1 MSLPSYTCGPQS
13 KPLLPMTIGAAFDRT
28 VERFPQREALV
39 VRHQQ
44 LRYTWAEL
52 AEAVDRCARA
62 LLALG
67 LQAGERVGIWSPNNA
82 QWCITQF
89 ATAKIGVVL
98 VNINPAYRLSEL
110 EYALKQSGCRWLICA
125 DAFKTSVYHAMLHE
139 LLPELESAAVGLMA
153 GIGDIYS
160 VYYTKEEMEKFNE
173 ETEGVYAGIGCQL
186 LADPSDLLITV
197 TRVFK
202 GSPAEKAGI
211 RAGDKIVYV
220 NDVYY
225 SAYEMQEAV
234 SIMRG
239 TPGESVK
246 VTVMRG
252 LDTLDFDVVRENV
265 NINYVEYEILDGNI
279 GYVMVFDF
287 LGDAYE
293 GFAEAIDTFRAAN
306 VSGMII
312 DLRNNGG
319 GLVDTCVKMADL
331 ILPEGVVVSMKD
343 KDGNVTEEKIDDEYY
358 DVPMAVLVN
367 GYSASASEILAG
379 AIRDNHAG
387 LLVGTKTFG
396 KGVVQS
402 SLEFADGSGMKVTT
416 ARYYTPSGE
425 CIHEIGIEPDVEV
438 ELDEDAVTR
447 YGINNLPHDHDAQL
461 QKAIE
466 LLGGT
471 PVLTTATPD
480 EADAAEEK

>member
-1 MSLPSYTCGPQS
+1 MKRKIVPLLLAGVLTLGAVPARAVSLPMFKQEATV
-13 KPLLPMTIGAAFDRT
+13 TIPREEYESLQKYQKLETLFQL
-28 VERFPQREALV
+28 VENYYYE
-39 VRHQQ
+39 
-44 LRYTWAEL
+44 
-52 AEAVDRCARA
+52 D
-62 LLALG
+62 
-67 LQAGERVGIWSPNNA
+67 
-82 QWCITQF
+82 
-89 ATAKIGVVL
+89 
-98 VNINPAYRLSEL
+98 
-110 EYALKQSGCRWLICA
+110 A
-125 DAFKTSVYHAMLHE
+125 DEDAMLE
-139 LLPELESAAVGLMA
+139 NAAVGLMA
-153 GIGDIYS
+153 GIGDVYS
-160 VYYTKEEMEKFNE
+160 VYYTKEEMAKFNE
-173 ETEGVYAGIGCQL
+173 ETEGKYAGIGCQL
-186 LADPSDLLITV
+186 LADPESKLITV

-202 GSPAEKAGI
+202 GSPAETAGI

-225 SAYEMQEAV
+225 TAYEMDEAV
-234 SIMRG
+234 SVMRG

-246 VTVMRG
+246 VTVLRD
-252 LDTLDFDVVRENV
+252 LETIDFDVMREDI

-293 GFAEAIDTFRAAN
+293 GFAEAINAFQEAN

-343 KDGNVTEEKIDDEYY
+343 KNGNVTEEKIDGEYY

-367 GYSASASEILAG
+367 GFSASASEILAG

-387 LLVGTKTFG
+387 TLVGTKTFG

-425 CIHEIGIEPDVEV
+425 CIHEIGIEPDIEV
-438 ELDEDAVTR
+438 ELDADAVTR
-447 YGINNLPHDHDAQL
+447 YGINNLPHENDAQL
-461 QKAIE
+461 QCAIA
-466 LLGGT
+466 
-471 PVLTTATPD
+471 VLNSKTTTES
-480 EADAAEEK
+480 EAE

>member
-1 MSLPSYTCGPQS
+1 MKRKIVPLLLAGVLMLGAVPARAVSLPMFKQEATV
-13 KPLLPMTIGAAFDRT
+13 TISREEYESLQKYQKLETLFQL
-28 VERFPQREALV
+28 VENYYYED
-39 VRHQQ
+39 
-44 LRYTWAEL
+44 
-52 AEAVDRCARA
+52 VD
-62 LLALG
+62 
-67 LQAGERVGIWSPNNA
+67 E
-82 QWCITQF
+82 
-89 ATAKIGVVL
+89 
-98 VNINPAYRLSEL
+98 
-110 EYALKQSGCRWLICA
+110 
-125 DAFKTSVYHAMLHE
+125 DAMLE
-139 LLPELESAAVGLMA
+139 NAAVGLMA
-153 GIGDIYS
+153 GIGDVYS
-160 VYYTKEEMEKFNE
+160 VYYTKEEMAKFNE
-173 ETEGVYAGIGCQL
+173 ETEGKYAGIGCQL
-186 LADPSDLLITV
+186 LADPESKLITV

-202 GSPAEKAGI
+202 GSPAETAGI

-225 SAYEMQEAV
+225 TAYEMDEAV
-234 SIMRG
+234 SVMRG

-246 VTVMRG
+246 VTVLRD
-252 LDTLDFDVVRENV
+252 LETIDFDVMREDI

-293 GFAEAIDTFRAAN
+293 VFAEAINAFQEAN

-343 KDGNVTEEKIDDEYY
+343 KNGNVTEEKIDGEYY

-387 LLVGTKTFG
+387 TLVGTKTFG

-425 CIHEIGIEPDVEV
+425 CIHEIGIEPDIEV
-438 ELDEDAVTR
+438 ELDADAVTR
-447 YGINNLPHDHDAQL
+447 YGINNLPHENDAQL
-461 QKAIE
+461 QCAIA
-466 LLGGT
+466 
-471 PVLTTATPD
+471 VLSGKTATES
-480 EADAAEEK
+480 EAE

>member
-1 MSLPSYTCGPQS
+1 M
-13 KPLLPMTIGAAFDRT
+13 KRKIVPLLFSGVLTLGA
-28 VERFPQREALV
+28 VP
-39 VRHQQ
+39 
-44 LRYTWAEL
+44 
-52 AEAVDRCARA
+52 ARA
-62 LLALG
+62 VG
-67 LQAGERVGIWSPNNA
+67 LPMFKQE
-82 QWCITQF
+82 
-89 ATAKIGVVL
+89 ATVTISREEYESLQKYQKLETLFQL
-98 VNINPAYRLSEL
+98 VENYYYEDVD
-110 EYALKQSGCRWLICA
+110 E
-125 DAFKTSVYHAMLHE
+125 DAMLE
-139 LLPELESAAVGLMA
+139 NAAVGLMA
-153 GIGDIYS
+153 GIGDVYS
-160 VYYTKEEMEKFNE
+160 VYYTKEEMAKFNE
-173 ETEGVYAGIGCQL
+173 ETEGKYAGIGCQL
-186 LADPSDLLITV
+186 LADPESKLITV

-202 GSPAEKAGI
+202 GSPAETAGI

-225 SAYEMQEAV
+225 TAYEMDEAV
-234 SIMRG
+234 SVMRG

-246 VTVMRG
+246 VTVLRD
-252 LDTLDFDVVRENV
+252 LETIDFDVMREDI

-293 GFAEAIDTFRAAN
+293 GFEEAINAFQEAD

-343 KDGNVTEEKIDDEYY
+343 KNGNVTEEKIDGEYY

-387 LLVGTKTFG
+387 TLVGTKTFG

-425 CIHEIGIEPDVEV
+425 CIHEIGIEPDIEV
-438 ELDEDAVTR
+438 ELDADAVTR
-447 YGINNLPHDHDAQL
+447 YGINNLPHENDAQL
-461 QKAIE
+461 QCAIA
-466 LLGGT
+466 
-471 PVLTTATPD
+471 VLNGKTATES
-480 EADAAEEK
+480 EAE

>member
-1 MSLPSYTCGPQS
+1 MKRKIVPLLLAGVLTLGAVPARAVSLPMFKQEATV
-13 KPLLPMTIGAAFDRT
+13 TISREEYESLQKYQKLETLFQL
-28 VERFPQREALV
+28 VENYYYED
-39 VRHQQ
+39 
-44 LRYTWAEL
+44 
-52 AEAVDRCARA
+52 VD
-62 LLALG
+62 
-67 LQAGERVGIWSPNNA
+67 E
-82 QWCITQF
+82 
-89 ATAKIGVVL
+89 
-98 VNINPAYRLSEL
+98 
-110 EYALKQSGCRWLICA
+110 
-125 DAFKTSVYHAMLHE
+125 DAMLE
-139 LLPELESAAVGLMA
+139 NAAVGLMA
-153 GIGDIYS
+153 GIGDVYS
-160 VYYTKEEMEKFNE
+160 VYYTKEEMAKFNE
-173 ETEGVYAGIGCQL
+173 ETEGKYAGIGCQL
-186 LADPSDLLITV
+186 LADPESKLITV

-202 GSPAEKAGI
+202 GSPAETAGI

-225 SAYEMQEAV
+225 TAYEMDEAV
-234 SIMRG
+234 SVMRG

-246 VTVMRG
+246 VTVLRD
-252 LDTLDFDVVRENV
+252 LETIDFDVMREDI

-293 GFAEAIDTFRAAN
+293 GFAEAINAFQEAD

-343 KDGNVTEEKIDDEYY
+343 KNGNVTEEKIDGEYY

-387 LLVGTKTFG
+387 TLVGTKTFG

-425 CIHEIGIEPDVEV
+425 CIHEIGIVPDIEV
-438 ELDEDAVTR
+438 ELDVDAVTR
-447 YGINNLPHDHDAQL
+447 YGINNLPHENDAQL
-461 QKAIE
+461 QCAIA
-466 LLGGT
+466 
-471 PVLTTATPD
+471 VLSGKTATES
-480 EADAAEEK
+480 EAE

>member
-1 MSLPSYTCGPQS
+1 M
-13 KPLLPMTIGAAFDRT
+13 KRKIVPLLLAGVLTLGA
-28 VERFPQREALV
+28 VP
-39 VRHQQ
+39 
-44 LRYTWAEL
+44 
-52 AEAVDRCARA
+52 ARA
-62 LLALG
+62 IG
-67 LQAGERVGIWSPNNA
+67 LPMFKQEAT
-82 QWCITQF
+82 ITISREEYESLQKYQKLETLF
-89 ATAKIGVVL
+89 QL
-98 VNINPAYRLSEL
+98 VENYYYEDVD
-110 EYALKQSGCRWLICA
+110 E
-125 DAFKTSVYHAMLHE
+125 DAMLE
-139 LLPELESAAVGLMA
+139 NAAVGLMA
-153 GIGDIYS
+153 GIGDVYS
-160 VYYTKEEMEKFNE
+160 VYYTKEEMAKFNE
-173 ETEGVYAGIGCQL
+173 ETEGKYAGIGCQL
-186 LADPSDLLITV
+186 LADPESKLITV

-202 GSPAEKAGI
+202 GSPAETAGI

-225 SAYEMQEAV
+225 TAYEMDEAV
-234 SIMRG
+234 SVMRG
-239 TPGESVK
+239 TLGESVK
-246 VTVMRG
+246 VTVLRD
-252 LDTLDFDVVRENV
+252 LETIDFDVMREDI

-293 GFAEAIDTFRAAN
+293 GFAEAINAFQEAN

-343 KDGNVTEEKIDDEYY
+343 KNDNVTEEKIDGEYY

-387 LLVGTKTFG
+387 TLVGTKTFG

-425 CIHEIGIEPDVEV
+425 CIHEIGIEPDIEV
-438 ELDEDAVTR
+438 ELDADAVTR
-447 YGINNLPHDHDAQL
+447 YGINNLPHENDAQL
-461 QKAIE
+461 QCAIA
-466 LLGGT
+466 
-471 PVLTTATPD
+471 VLNGKTATES
-480 EADAAEEK
+480 EAE

>member
-1 MSLPSYTCGPQS
+1 MKRKIVPLLLTGVLTLGAVPARAVSLPMFKQEATV
-13 KPLLPMTIGAAFDRT
+13 TISREEYESLQKYQKLETLFQL
-28 VERFPQREALV
+28 VENYYYE
-39 VRHQQ
+39 
-44 LRYTWAEL
+44 
-52 AEAVDRCARA
+52 D
-62 LLALG
+62 
-67 LQAGERVGIWSPNNA
+67 
-82 QWCITQF
+82 
-89 ATAKIGVVL
+89 
-98 VNINPAYRLSEL
+98 
-110 EYALKQSGCRWLICA
+110 A
-125 DAFKTSVYHAMLHE
+125 DEDAMLE
-139 LLPELESAAVGLMA
+139 NAAVGLMA
-153 GIGDIYS
+153 GIGDVYS
-160 VYYTKEEMEKFNE
+160 VYYTKEEMAKFNE
-173 ETEGVYAGIGCQL
+173 ETEGKYAGIGCQL
-186 LADPSDLLITV
+186 LADPESKLITV

-202 GSPAEKAGI
+202 GSPAETAGI

-225 SAYEMQEAV
+225 TAYEMDEAV
-234 SIMRG
+234 SVMRG

-246 VTVMRG
+246 VTVLRD
-252 LDTLDFDVVRENV
+252 LETIDFDVMREDI

-293 GFAEAIDTFRAAN
+293 GFAEAIDAFQEAD

-343 KDGNVTEEKIDDEYY
+343 KNGNVTEEKIDGEYY

-387 LLVGTKTFG
+387 TLVGTKTFG

-425 CIHEIGIEPDVEV
+425 CIHEIGIEPDIEV
-438 ELDEDAVTR
+438 ELDADAVTR
-447 YGINNLPHDHDAQL
+447 YGINNLPHENDAQL
-461 QKAIE
+461 QRAIA
-466 LLGGT
+466 
-471 PVLTTATPD
+471 VLHGKTATES
-480 EADAAEEK
+480 EAE

>member
-1 MSLPSYTCGPQS
+1 MKRKIVPLLLAGVLMLGAVPARAVSLPMFKQEATV
-13 KPLLPMTIGAAFDRT
+13 TISREEYESLQKYQKLETLFQL
-28 VERFPQREALV
+28 VENYYYED
-39 VRHQQ
+39 
-44 LRYTWAEL
+44 
-52 AEAVDRCARA
+52 VD
-62 LLALG
+62 
-67 LQAGERVGIWSPNNA
+67 E
-82 QWCITQF
+82 
-89 ATAKIGVVL
+89 
-98 VNINPAYRLSEL
+98 
-110 EYALKQSGCRWLICA
+110 
-125 DAFKTSVYHAMLHE
+125 DAMLE
-139 LLPELESAAVGLMA
+139 NAAVGLMA
-153 GIGDIYS
+153 GIGDVYS
-160 VYYTKEEMEKFNE
+160 VYYTKEEMAKFNE
-173 ETEGVYAGIGCQL
+173 ETEGKYAGIGCQL
-186 LADPSDLLITV
+186 LADPESKLITV

-202 GSPAEKAGI
+202 GSPAETAGI

-225 SAYEMQEAV
+225 TAYEMDEAV
-234 SIMRG
+234 SVMRG

-246 VTVMRG
+246 VTVLRD
-252 LDTLDFDVVRENV
+252 LETIDFDVMREDI

-293 GFAEAIDTFRAAN
+293 GFAEAINAFQEAD

-343 KDGNVTEEKIDDEYY
+343 KNGNVTEEKIDGEYY

-387 LLVGTKTFG
+387 TLVGTKTFG

-425 CIHEIGIEPDVEV
+425 CIHEIGIEPDIEV
-438 ELDEDAVTR
+438 ELDADAVTR
-447 YGINNLPHDHDAQL
+447 YGINNLPHENDAQL
-461 QKAIE
+461 QCAIA
-466 LLGGT
+466 
-471 PVLTTATPD
+471 VLSGKTATES
-480 EADAAEEK
+480 EAE